1 MSDGISTA
9 GAILCLHQ
17 QQLLVLLK
25 SMHLSSINWTQTE
38 PLNGELYQK
47 LVIETVNSSTE
58 NEQMEDL
65 LPINGESSSFFL
77 WIGELSMII

>member
-1 MSDGISTA
+1 MSGGISTA

-17 QQLLVLLK
+17 YQLLVLLK

-47 LVIETVNSSTE
+47 LVIETENSSTE
-58 NEQMEDL
+58 NEQMKIYFQL
-65 LPINGESSSFFL
+65 IGRAHRFFY
-77 WIGELSMII
+77 G